1 MNVRPAIRGSGAA
14 IITPF
19 DSQGKLDKD
28 ALKRLVDFW
37 ARGGLDVLVVLGT
50 TGESVTLSKEE
61 KQTVIDL
68 VIEHNQGRC
77 ALMLGIGGN
86 NTSAVADE
94 IAKAD
99 LKHFEAVLSV
109 APYYN
114 KPTQEGLFQHYK
126 VVSQASSKPVLLYNV
141 PGRTGS
147 NMTAETT
154 IRIANECPNV
164 CGIKEASGNMEQIM
178 QIIRQ
183 RPEHFLVLSG
193 DDALTLPIMAAGGD
207 GVISVV
213 ANAFP
218 TEFSQM
224 VHALVDGNLDTAR
237 KYHYQLLEF
246 TRLIFTE
253 GNPAGVKAALK
264 ILGLCD
270 ETVRLPLMNVSASL
284 FGVLEHEIKHIR
296 HNPIKTN

>member
-1 MNVRPAIRGSGAA
+1 MNVRPAIKGSGAA

-28 ALKRLVDFW
+28 ALKRLVNFW
-37 ARGGLDVLVVLGT
+37 AEGGLDVLVVLGT
-50 TGESVTLSKEE
+50 TGESVTLSKSE
-61 KQTVIDL
+61 KQEIINAVID
-68 VIEHNQGRC
+68 HNQGRC

-86 NTSAVADE
+86 NTAQVCEDL
-94 IAKAD
+94 AKAD

-126 VVSQASSKPVLLYNV
+126 AVSEASAKPILLYNV

-147 NMTAETT
+147 NMTADTT
-154 IRIANECPNV
+154 IRLAKECPNI
-164 CGIKEASGNMEQIM
+164 CGIKEASGNLEQIM

-183 RPEHFLVLSG
+183 KPEHFLVISG
-193 DDALTLPIMAAGGD
+193 DDALTLPIIASGGD

-218 TEFSQM
+218 REFTAM
-224 VHALVDGNLDTAR
+224 VHAALAGNFVLAR
-237 KYHYQLLEF
+237 QYHYQLLEF
-246 TRLIFTE
+246 ARLIFAE

-264 ILGLCD
+264 IIGICD
-270 ETVRLPLMNVSASL
+270 ETVRLPLMNVSPAL
-284 FGVLEHEIKHIR
+284 FGSIEREVKHIQ
-296 HNPIKTN
+296 HHPVKP